1 MILIREIPKEYKL
14 NYLLTYITD
23 SKRDELFVWLKH
35 YISLTMRFAVD
46 PDMDNTEYLA
56 TLDGLTEMLMGIL
69 PFINIEHY
77 ELRKM
82 ISTSVNTLAVTI
94 VDNQIP
100 IPITEFEVVGL
111 TGRSILIKV
120 EEIEDV

>member
-23 SKRDELFVWLKH
+23 SKRDELYVWLKH

-69 PFINIEHY
+69 PFINIEKY

-82 ISTSVNTLAVTI
+82 VNTSVMNLAVTI

-120 EEIEDV
+120 EEQEDV

>member
-1 MILIREIPKEYKL
+1 MVLIREIPKEYKL

-23 SKRDELFVWLKH
+23 SKRDELYVWLKH
-35 YISLTMRFAVD
+35 YVSLTMRFAVD

-69 PFINIEHY
+69 PFINIEEY

-82 ISTSVNTLAVTI
+82 VNTSVMNLAVTI

-100 IPITEFEVVGL
+100 IPLTEFEVVGL

>member
-1 MILIREIPKEYKL
+1 MVLIREIPKEYKL

-23 SKRDELFVWLKH
+23 SKRDEMYVWLKH

-69 PFINIEHY
+69 PFINIEWH

-82 ISTSVNTLAVTI
+82 INASVTTLAVTI

-100 IPITEFEVVGL
+100 IPLTEFEVVGL

-120 EEIEDV
+120 EETEDV

>member
-1 MILIREIPKEYKL
+1 MVLIREVPKEYKL
-14 NYLLTYITD
+14 NYLLTYIAD
-23 SKRDELFVWLKH
+23 SKRDEMFVWLKH
-35 YISLTMRFAVD
+35 YISLTMRFAID
-46 PDMDNTEYLA
+46 PDIDNVEYLA

-69 PFINIEHY
+69 PFINIEQY

-82 ISTSVNTLAVTI
+82 INTSVANLAVTI

-100 IPITEFEVVGL
+100 IPLTEFEVVGL

-120 EEIEDV
+120 EETEDV

>member
-1 MILIREIPKEYKL
+1 MVLIREIPKEYKL

-23 SKRDELFVWLKH
+23 SKRDELYVWLKH
-35 YISLTMRFAVD
+35 YVSLTMRFAVD

-56 TLDGLTEMLMGIL
+56 TLDGLTDMLMGIL
-69 PFINIEHY
+69 PFINIEKY

-82 ISTSVNTLAVTI
+82 VNTSVMNLAVTI

-120 EEIEDV
+120 EEQEDV

>member
-1 MILIREIPKEYKL
+1 MVLIREIPKEYKL

-23 SKRDELFVWLKH
+23 SKRDEMYVWLKH

-46 PDMDNTEYLA
+46 PDMNNTEYLA

-69 PFINIEHY
+69 PFINIEKY

-82 ISTSVNTLAVTI
+82 INTSVTNLAVTI

-120 EEIEDV
+120 EETQDV

>member
-1 MILIREIPKEYKL
+1 MVLIREIPKEYKL

-23 SKRDELFVWLKH
+23 SKRDELYVWLKH

-69 PFINIEHY
+69 PFINIEKY

-82 ISTSVNTLAVTI
+82 VNTSVMNLAVTI

-120 EEIEDV
+120 EEKEDV

>member
-1 MILIREIPKEYKL
+1 MVLIREIPKEYKL

-23 SKRDELFVWLKH
+23 SKRDEMYVWLKH

-69 PFINIEHY
+69 PFVNIEQY

-82 ISTSVNTLAVTI
+82 ISTSVTNLAVTI

-120 EEIEDV
+120 EETEDV

>member
-1 MILIREIPKEYKL
+1 MVLIREIPKEYKL

-23 SKRDELFVWLKH
+23 SKRDEMFVWLKH
-35 YISLTMRFAVD
+35 YISLTMRFAID
-46 PDMDNTEYLA
+46 PDMDNIEYLA
-56 TLDGLTEMLMGIL
+56 TLDGLTKMLMGIL
-69 PFINIEHY
+69 PFINIEQY

-82 ISTSVNTLAVTI
+82 INTSVANLAVTI

-100 IPITEFEVVGL
+100 IPLTEFEVVGL

-120 EEIEDV
+120 EETEDV

>member
-1 MILIREIPKEYKL
+1 MVLIREVPKEYKL
-14 NYLLTYITD
+14 NYLLTYIAD
-23 SKRDELFVWLKH
+23 SKRDEMFVWLKH
-35 YISLTMRFAVD
+35 YISFSMRFAVD
-46 PDMDNTEYLA
+46 PDMDNTEYLI

-69 PFINIEHY
+69 PFVNIEQY

-82 ISTSVNTLAVTI
+82 INASVTTLAVTI

-100 IPITEFEVVGL
+100 IPLTEFEVVGL

-120 EEIEDV
+120 EETQDV

>member
-1 MILIREIPKEYKL
+1 MVLIREIPKEYKL

-23 SKRDELFVWLKH
+23 SKRDELYVWLKH

-69 PFINIEHY
+69 PFINIEKY

-82 ISTSVNTLAVTI
+82 VNTSVMNLAVTI

-120 EEIEDV
+120 EETEDV

>member
-1 MILIREIPKEYKL
+1 MVLIREVPKEYKL
-14 NYLLTYITD
+14 NYLLTYIAD
-23 SKRDELFVWLKH
+23 SKRDEMFEWLKH
-35 YISLTMRFAVD
+35 YISFSMRFAVD
-46 PDMDNTEYLA
+46 PDMDNTEYLI

-69 PFINIEHY
+69 PFVNIEQY

-82 ISTSVNTLAVTI
+82 INASVTTLAMTI

-100 IPITEFEVVGL
+100 LPLTEFEVVGL

-120 EEIEDV
+120 EETQDV

>member
-1 MILIREIPKEYKL
+1 MVLIREIPKEYKL

-23 SKRDELFVWLKH
+23 SKRDELYVWLKH

-56 TLDGLTEMLMGIL
+56 TLDGLTDMLIGIL
-69 PFINIEHY
+69 PFINIEKY

-82 ISTSVNTLAVTI
+82 VNTSVMNLAVTI

>member
-1 MILIREIPKEYKL
+1 MVLIREIPKEYKL

-23 SKRDELFVWLKH
+23 SKRDELYVWLKH

-69 PFINIEHY
+69 PFTNIEKY

-82 ISTSVNTLAVTI
+82 VNTSVMNLAVTI

-120 EEIEDV
+120 EEQEDV

>member
-1 MILIREIPKEYKL
+1 MVLIREIPKEYKL

-23 SKRDELFVWLKH
+23 SKRDELYVWLKH

-56 TLDGLTEMLMGIL
+56 TLDGLTDMLIGIL
-69 PFINIEHY
+69 PFINIEEY

-82 ISTSVNTLAVTI
+82 VNTSVMNLAVTI

>member
-1 MILIREIPKEYKL
+1 MVLIREIPKEYKL

-23 SKRDELFVWLKH
+23 SKRDELYVWLKH

-56 TLDGLTEMLMGIL
+56 TLDGLTDMLIGIL
-69 PFINIEHY
+69 PFINIEKY

-82 ISTSVNTLAVTI
+82 VNTSVMNLAVTI

-111 TGRSILIKV
+111 TGRSILIKG

>member
-1 MILIREIPKEYKL
+1 MVLIKEIPKEYKL

-23 SKRDELFVWLKH
+23 SKRDEMYVWLKH

-69 PFINIEHY
+69 PFINIEWH

-82 ISTSVNTLAVTI
+82 INASVTTLAVTI

-120 EEIEDV
+120 EEQEDV

>member
-1 MILIREIPKEYKL
+1 MVLIREIPKEYKL

-23 SKRDELFVWLKH
+23 SKRDELYVWLKH
-35 YISLTMRFAVD
+35 YVSLTMRFAVD

-69 PFINIEHY
+69 PFINIEKY

-82 ISTSVNTLAVTI
+82 INTSVTNLAVTI

-100 IPITEFEVVGL
+100 IPLTEFEVVGL

>member
-1 MILIREIPKEYKL
+1 MVLIREIPKEYKL

-23 SKRDELFVWLKH
+23 SKRDELYVWLKH

-56 TLDGLTEMLMGIL
+56 TLDGLTDMLMGIL
-69 PFINIEHY
+69 PFINIEKY

-82 ISTSVNTLAVTI
+82 VNTSVMNLAVTI

-120 EEIEDV
+120 EEKEDV

>member
-1 MILIREIPKEYKL
+1 MVLIREIPKEYKL

-23 SKRDELFVWLKH
+23 SKRDEMYVWLKH

-56 TLDGLTEMLMGIL
+56 TLDGLTDMLMGIL
-69 PFINIEHY
+69 PFINIEKY

-82 ISTSVNTLAVTI
+82 VNTSVMNLAVTI

-120 EEIEDV
+120 EEQEDV

>member
-1 MILIREIPKEYKL
+1 MVLIREIPKEYKL
-14 NYLLTYITD
+14 NDLLTYITD
-23 SKRDELFVWLKH
+23 SKRDELYVWLKH

-56 TLDGLTEMLMGIL
+56 TLDGLTDMLMGIL
-69 PFINIEHY
+69 PFINIEKY

-82 ISTSVNTLAVTI
+82 VNTSVMNLAVTI

-111 TGRSILIKV
+111 TGRSILIKI
-120 EEIEDV
+120 EEQEDV

>member
-1 MILIREIPKEYKL
+1 MVLIREIPKEYKL

-23 SKRDELFVWLKH
+23 SKRDELYVWLKH

-69 PFINIEHY
+69 PFINIEKY

-82 ISTSVNTLAVTI
+82 VNTSVMNLAVTI

-120 EEIEDV
+120 EEQEDV

>member
-1 MILIREIPKEYKL
+1 MVLIREIPKEYKL

-23 SKRDELFVWLKH
+23 SKRDELYVWLKH

-56 TLDGLTEMLMGIL
+56 TLDGLTDMLMGIL
-69 PFINIEHY
+69 PFINIEKY

-82 ISTSVNTLAVTI
+82 VNTSVMNLAVTI

>member
-1 MILIREIPKEYKL
+1 MVLIREIPKEYKL

-23 SKRDELFVWLKH
+23 SKRDEMYVWLKH

-46 PDMDNTEYLA
+46 PDMDNTEYLT

-69 PFINIEHY
+69 PFINIEWH

-82 ISTSVNTLAVTI
+82 INASVTTLAVTI

-120 EEIEDV
+120 EEKEDV

>member
-1 MILIREIPKEYKL
+1 MVLIREIPKEYKL

-23 SKRDELFVWLKH
+23 SKRDELYVWLKH

-56 TLDGLTEMLMGIL
+56 TLDGLTDMLIGIL
-69 PFINIEHY
+69 PFINIEKY

-82 ISTSVNTLAVTI
+82 VNTSVMNLAVTI

-120 EEIEDV
+120 EEQEDV

>member
-1 MILIREIPKEYKL
+1 MVLIREIPKEYKL

-23 SKRDELFVWLKH
+23 SKRDEMYVWLKH
-35 YISLTMRFAVD
+35 YISLTMRFAID

-69 PFINIEHY
+69 PFINIEQY

-82 ISTSVNTLAVTI
+82 IHTSVMNLAVTI

-100 IPITEFEVVGL
+100 IPLTEFEVVGL

-120 EEIEDV
+120 EETEDV

>member
-1 MILIREIPKEYKL
+1 MVLIREIPKEYKL

-23 SKRDELFVWLKH
+23 SKRDELYVWLKH
-35 YISLTMRFAVD
+35 YVSLTMRFAID

-69 PFINIEHY
+69 PFINIEEY

-82 ISTSVNTLAVTI
+82 VNTSVMNLAVTI

-100 IPITEFEVVGL
+100 IPLTEFEVVGL

-120 EEIEDV
+120 EEQEDV

>member
-1 MILIREIPKEYKL
+1 MVLIREIPKEYKL

-23 SKRDELFVWLKH
+23 SKRDELYVWLKH

-56 TLDGLTEMLMGIL
+56 TLDGLTDMLMGIL
-69 PFINIEHY
+69 PFINIERY

-82 ISTSVNTLAVTI
+82 VNTSVMNLAVTI

>member
-1 MILIREIPKEYKL
+1 MVLIREIPKEYKL

-23 SKRDELFVWLKH
+23 SKRDELYVWLKH

-69 PFINIEHY
+69 PFINIEKY

-82 ISTSVNTLAVTI
+82 INTSVMNLAVTI

-120 EEIEDV
+120 EETQDV

>member
-1 MILIREIPKEYKL
+1 MVMIREVPKEYKI

-23 SKRDELFVWLKH
+23 SKRDEMFVWLKH
-35 YISLTMRFAVD
+35 YISLTMRLAVD
-46 PDMDNTEYLA
+46 PDMDNVEYLA

-69 PFINIEHY
+69 PFINIEQY

-82 ISTSVNTLAVTI
+82 INTSVANLAVTI

-100 IPITEFEVVGL
+100 IPLTEFEVVGL

-120 EEIEDV
+120 EETEDV

>member
-1 MILIREIPKEYKL
+1 MVLIREIPKEYKL

-23 SKRDELFVWLKH
+23 SKRDEMYVWLKH
-35 YISLTMRFAVD
+35 YISLTMRFAID

-69 PFINIEHY
+69 PFINIEQY

-82 ISTSVNTLAVTI
+82 INTSVANLAVTI

-100 IPITEFEVVGL
+100 IPLTEFEVVGL

-120 EEIEDV
+120 EETEDV

>member
-1 MILIREIPKEYKL
+1 MVLIREIPKEYKL

-23 SKRDELFVWLKH
+23 SKRDELYVWLKH

-56 TLDGLTEMLMGIL
+56 TLDGLTDMLMGIL
-69 PFINIEHY
+69 PFINIEKY

-82 ISTSVNTLAVTI
+82 VNTSVMNLAVTI

-120 EEIEDV
+120 EEQEDV

>member
-1 MILIREIPKEYKL
+1 MVLIREIPKEYKL

-23 SKRDELFVWLKH
+23 SKRDEMYVWLKH
-35 YISLTMRFAVD
+35 YISLTMRFAID
-46 PDMDNTEYLA
+46 PDMDNIEYLA

-69 PFINIEHY
+69 PFINIEQY

-82 ISTSVNTLAVTI
+82 INTSVANLAVTI

-100 IPITEFEVVGL
+100 IPLTEFEVVGL

-120 EEIEDV
+120 EETEDV

>member
-1 MILIREIPKEYKL
+1 MVLIREIPKEYKL

-23 SKRDELFVWLKH
+23 SKRDEMFVWLKH
-35 YISLTMRFAVD
+35 YISLTMRFAID

-69 PFINIEHY
+69 PFINIEQY

-82 ISTSVNTLAVTI
+82 INTSVANLAVTI

-100 IPITEFEVVGL
+100 IPLTEFEVVGL

-120 EEIEDV
+120 KETEDV